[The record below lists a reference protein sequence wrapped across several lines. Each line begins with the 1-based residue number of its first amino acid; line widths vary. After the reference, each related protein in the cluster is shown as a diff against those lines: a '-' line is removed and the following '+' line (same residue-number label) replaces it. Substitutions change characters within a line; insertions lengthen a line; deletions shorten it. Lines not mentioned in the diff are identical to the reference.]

1 MKYQEINI
9 RKLCIRK
16 SCFSSENLVRTVK
29 STFHS
34 TQSTFLYK
42 NLSDTAMKRRYIG
55 VT

>member
-9 RKLCIRK
+9 RKLCIGK
-16 SCFSSENLVRTVK
+16 SCFSSENLVRTMK

-42 NLSDTAMKRRYIG
+42 NLSDTAMKRRYNC